1 MRKML
6 KKTVSFS
13 FKIEMKD
20 SGDEEPTT
28 EAMFEVIAG

>member
-20 SGDEEPTT
+20 SGDEEPTI
-28 EAMFEVIAG
+28 EAMFEVITG